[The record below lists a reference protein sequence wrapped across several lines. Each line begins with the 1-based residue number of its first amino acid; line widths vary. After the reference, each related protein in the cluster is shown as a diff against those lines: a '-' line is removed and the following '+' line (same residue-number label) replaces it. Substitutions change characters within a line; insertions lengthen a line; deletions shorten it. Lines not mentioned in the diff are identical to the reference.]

1 MIGAPVW
8 YRLFQWLI
16 IFQFFKEILLNNLGP
31 HFQKKHIYHTWN
43 AVENTKCIQSISKYF
58 QCCISRTH
66 WVLLM
71 WMAVSCRKFII
82 SSSQK
87 QFSFLAS
94 QKQSLFSASQKQF
107 LFSASQKHFLFL
119 ASPSQVPPSYF
130 QCLSWGSKP
139 SNILEYSLFVNIPII
154 ILDDVIEAYNLSHF
168 LSISISG
175 IEFGVLNYFP
185 FYFCHFSIITEDI
198 FWSQLITLLFDV
210 FFVVDIDAIKCWWW
224 CWYWCWCLSD
234 MRVVKKNYTTGFL
247 GKKLYKQKVRKLWLF
262 LLRMHKCIKINKLSH
277 FYLQI

>member
-1 MIGAPVW
+1 MVPPVPVIDYLSVFQGNTFEQSGAP
-8 YRLFQWLI
+8 FP
-16 IFQFFKEILLNNLGP
+16 E
-31 HFQKKHIYHTWN
+31 KHIYHSWN

-210 FFVVDIDAIKCWWW
+210 FFVVDIDANVGDDADVGVDAYQTWELSKKITQPDFWAKNCTNKKC
-224 CWYWCWCLSD
+224 
-234 MRVVKKNYTTGFL
+234 VNYD
-247 GKKLYKQKVRKLWLF
+247 Y
-262 LLRMHKCIKINKLSH
+262 
-277 FYLQI
+277 FYLECTNALKSINWVIFCSNLTERNFF